1 MQKRIEG
8 TYQSSEKVLKAVER
22 LLNEGYKGEEIVV
35 ITDNNSNHQKELD
48 DLTLIEVESVDPNEG
63 LSFWEKAKEMLSF
76 GNYNVD
82 ESNSPLTE
90 YGIDDTEAQ
99 AHNEALRNGEIL
111 ILVNKEMPTNI
122 AEEEDSGRVE
132 NQYDE
137 SVDQTREE
145 MKEEYE
151 TSPGEEEVFDPSKAQ
166 SSREDKHSD
175 EVKNE
180 MEANVLKDNEKNKTN
195 GEEIGDI
202 PESSVEAQQASNVEE
217 STSNENKNRLDDEEA
232 PQLTGDETSV
242 TLDEGTHEYPD
253 KINTGYT
260 EGSTEKPAKSPLNAE
275 EKKEKSPSENTE
287 RPESDAYYNDEYQDA
302 GGKTIEDDERKK

>member
-1 MQKRIEG
+1 MQRRIEG

-22 LLNEGYKGEEIVV
+22 LLNEGYKGEEMVI

-48 DLTLIEVESVDPNEG
+48 DVSLIEVDSVNPNEG

-82 ESNSPLTE
+82 ESNGPLAE
-90 YGIDDTEAQ
+90 YEIDDSEAQ
-99 AHNEALRNGEIL
+99 THNEALRNGEIL
-111 ILVNKEMPTNI
+111 ILVSKEVPKNIKNVVDDKDSSRTQRASTPT
-122 AEEEDSGRVE
+122 EESIE
-132 NQYDE
+132 
-137 SVDQTREE
+137 QTRGE

-151 TSPGEEEVFDPSKAQ
+151 PSPGEEETFDPSKAQ
-166 SSREDKHSD
+166 SSREDKTF
-175 EVKNE
+175 EEEN
-180 MEANVLKDNEKNKTN
+180 ME
-195 GEEIGDI
+195 EEENTMND
-202 PESSVEAQQASNVEE
+202 
-217 STSNENKNRLDDEEA
+217 NENKNRLDDNEA

-242 TLDEGTHEYPD
+242 TLDEGSHEYPD
-253 KINTGYT
+253 KVNTGYT

-287 RPESDAYYNDEYQDA
+287 PPESDAYYNDEYQDA